1 MEEIS
6 RKAAVLIEALPY
18 IQRFRNA
25 VVVVKFGGS
34 AMEEPRHVESVLDDI
49 AFMECVGMKVVVV
62 HGGGKEITRGMEEAG
77 IPASFVRGL
86 RVTCERTM
94 QVVERVLK
102 TDINPRIVR
111 MLNQRG
117 APARGLHGEEIFQ
130 VRRMTGVDETTGA
143 MLDWGFVG
151 EPGEVLTGPVLAMLA
166 EGLIP
171 VVTPLGTGPQGRTHN
186 INADVAAAALAKAL
200 KARKLAFLSDVPGL
214 LRDPQD
220 PESLISTVRLD
231 EIEWLVEQ
239 GVVSGGMLPKIKSC
253 IEALEAG
260 VRKVHMI
267 DGRMFH
273 SLLMEMFTDKG
284 VGTEIVAGGNEQGC
298 GCGKAC

>member
-1 MEEIS
+1 MEEIGK
-6 RKAAVLIEALPY
+6 KAAVLIEALPY

-25 VVVVKFGGS
+25 IVVVKFGGS
-34 AMEEPRHVESVLDDI
+34 AMEDPAHVESVLDDI
-49 AFMECVGMKVVVV
+49 TFMECVGMKVVVV
-62 HGGGKEITRGMEEAG
+62 HGGGREITRGMEDEG
-77 IPASFVRGL
+77 IASSFVRGL
-86 RVTCERTM
+86 RVTCARSI

-102 TDINPRIVR
+102 MDVNPRIVK
-111 MLNQRG
+111 MLDQKG
-117 APARGLHGEEIFQ
+117 APARRMDGESIFE
-130 VRRMTGVDETTGA
+130 VRRMTGVDAETGET
-143 MLDWGFVG
+143 LDWGFVG
-151 EPGEVLTGPVLAMLA
+151 EPSAVRTEPLLAMLA

-171 VVTPLGTGPQGRTHN
+171 VITPLGLDAQGQTHN
-186 INADVAAAALAKAL
+186 MNADVAAAAVAKAL

-220 PESLISTVRLD
+220 PATLISTLRLD

-239 GVVSGGMLPKIKSC
+239 GVIAGGMLPKIKSC

-267 DGRMFH
+267 DGRMYH

-284 VGTEIVAGGNEQGC
+284 VGTEIVAGDNG
-298 GCGKAC
+298 

>member
-25 VVVVKFGGS
+25 IVVVKFGGS
-34 AMEEPRHVESVLDDI
+34 AMENPANVESVLDDI
-49 AFMECVGMKVVVV
+49 TFMECVGMKVVVV

-77 IPASFVRGL
+77 IASSFVRGL
-86 RVTCERTM
+86 RVTCERSM
-94 QVVERVLK
+94 EVVERVLK
-102 TDINPRIVR
+102 TEINPRIVR
-111 MLNQRG
+111 LLNQKG
-117 APARGLHGEEIFQ
+117 APARSLHGDEIFQ
-130 VRRMTGVDETTGA
+130 VSRMTEVDPATGET
-143 MLDWGFVG
+143 LDWGFVG
-151 EPGEVLTGPVLAMLA
+151 EPGEVRTGPIYAMLA

-171 VVTPLGTGPQGRTHN
+171 VITPLGIGPHGRMHN
-186 INADVAAAALAKAL
+186 INADVAAAAVAKAL

-220 PESLISTVRLD
+220 PSSLISTLRLD
-231 EIEWLVEQ
+231 EIESLVEQ
-239 GVVSGGMLPKIKSC
+239 GIVSGGMLPKIRSC

-260 VRKVHMI
+260 VRKVHLI

-284 VGTEIVAGGNEQGC
+284 VGTEIVASGNG
-298 GCGKAC
+298 

>member
-1 MEEIS
+1 MEDIS

-34 AMEEPRHVESVLDDI
+34 AMEDAAHVESVLDDI
-49 AFMECVGMKVVVV
+49 TFMECVGMKVVVV
-62 HGGGKEITRGMEEAG
+62 HGGGKEISRGMREAG
-77 IPASFVRGL
+77 IESTFVRGL
-86 RVTCERTM
+86 RVTCERSI

-102 TDINPRIVR
+102 MDVNPRIVR
-111 MLNQRG
+111 SLTQKG
-117 APARGLHGEEIFQ
+117 APARSLHGEEIFQ
-130 VRRMTGVDETTGA
+130 VRKVVERDAATGE

-151 EPGEVLTGPVLAMLA
+151 EPGEVTAAPVAAMLE

-171 VVTPLGTGPQGRTHN
+171 VITPLGRDAEGRIHN
-186 INADVAAAALAKAL
+186 INADVAAAAVARAL

-220 PESLISTVRLD
+220 PESLISTLRLD
-231 EIEWLVEQ
+231 EVEWLVGQ
-239 GVVSGGMLPKIKSC
+239 GVISGGMLPKIRSC

-267 DGRMFH
+267 DGRMLH

-284 VGTEIVAGGNEQGC
+284 VGTEIVAGDRM
-298 GCGKAC
+298 